1 MGTFNVE
8 ISMGD
13 SEREHWTPLDALV
26 DTGASIA
33 AAPAS
38 VLREMG
44 VTPLMRQTFRFAQ
57 GEVREMDVGQTW
69 VRLEGK
75 EVVTLVLFHDEGTPP
90 LLGALT
96 LEAAFVGVDPVGQRL
111 VPVEGLMMRAD
122 PLTLAEAPLPT
133 GTSST

>member
-8 ISMGD
+8 ISIGD

-26 DTGASIA
+26 DTGASIT

-44 VTPLMRQTFRFAQ
+44 VTPLMRQTFRSAQ
-57 GEVREMDVGQTW
+57 GEVREM
-69 VRLEGK
+69 
-75 EVVTLVLFHDEGTPP
+75 FNDEGTPP

-96 LEAAFVGVDPVGQRL
+96 LEAAFVGVDPVGQRQ
-111 VPVEGLMMRAD
+111 VPVEGLMMRAGLLHAGG
-122 PLTLAEAPLPT
+122 PSLAYRHVIDVT
-133 GTSST
+133 CK